1 MIKMKT
7 ALIELKAPAD
17 SSLSEGQFTG
27 YASVFGNKDSYG
39 DIVVQGAFADSLME
53 YGDMGAGIPCYW
65 AHRMD
70 DPYMNIGQTV
80 EAYEDDHGLFV
91 KVQLDLETANGKQ
104 THKLIKEGRVTQ
116 MSFAYDVLE
125 GAWVDRKPEEGGWYY
140 ELRKLKIH
148 EVSVVPVGANQETE
162 LTGVK
167 DAITAFK
174 AGRTLS
180 AKNEDRL
187 SKAKGL
193 LEEVLAEVTEVD
205 GTDVSDEEPKG
216 GKPEEPETAKGED
229 HVEVKARNDDPEA
242 ALALIALATAGVHS

>member
-1 MIKMKT
+1 MIKTKT
-7 ALIELKAPAD
+7 ALIELKAPTD
-17 SSLSEGQFTG
+17 SSLAEGEFTG

-39 DIVVQGAFADSLME
+39 DVVLQGAFAESLAE
-53 YGDMGAGIPCYW
+53 YGDKGAGIPCYW

-104 THKLIKEGRVTQ
+104 THKLIKSGRVTQ
-116 MSFAYDVLE
+116 MSFAYDVLDYAFAE
-125 GAWVDRKPEEGGWYY
+125 NEELGRYL

-187 SKAKGL
+187 ARAKSL

-216 GKPEEPETAKGED
+216 GKPQEPETAKGED
-229 HVEVKARNDDPEA
+229 HAEVKARNDDPEA

>member
-7 ALIELKAPAD
+7 ALIELKAASD
-17 SSLSEGQFTG
+17 SSLEEGQFTG

-39 DIVVQGAFADSLME
+39 DIVLQGAFADSLAE
-53 YGDMGAGIPCYW
+53 YGDKGSGIPCYW

-80 EAYEDDHGLFV
+80 EAYEDDRGLFV

-116 MSFAYDVLE
+116 MSFAYDVIE

-187 SKAKGL
+187 AQAKSL
-193 LEEVLAEVTEVD
+193 LEEVLAEVIEVD

-216 GKPEEPETAKGED
+216 GKPQEPETAKGED

-242 ALALIALATAGVHS
+242 ALALIALASAGVHF